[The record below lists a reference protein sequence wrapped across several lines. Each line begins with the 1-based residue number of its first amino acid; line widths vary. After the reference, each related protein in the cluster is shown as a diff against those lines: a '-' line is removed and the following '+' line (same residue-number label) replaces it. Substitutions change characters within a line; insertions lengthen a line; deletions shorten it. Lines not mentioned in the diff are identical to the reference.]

1 MLNIIIYIRREE
13 GMKLA
18 HNKIISLILIIFIV
32 ACLTACGTLDMM
44 VGLKDENNPDVADLS
59 DLTDFEIVE
68 DTIGE
73 EALEEALE
81 QVIETV
87 TIPIEEAKV
96 TNIMAYYEDEY
107 GFVVPV
113 NTKIP
118 WEEGI
123 AKATLRSMV
132 AGSETEK
139 RIAQSGLHGV
149 IPEGTEIRGM
159 AIKDGACR
167 VDFSKNI
174 LNTSTFK
181 QEENMISAITYALTE
196 FPTIDKVELLVDG
209 QALSSLSNGYAINT
223 SFERE
228 NINLYGSA
236 DGVNYTV
243 YYQAPDT
250 EVMGHY
256 VPITFSAAKVG
267 NPAAYVV
274 EKLFEGPPADTALSN
289 NIPVG
294 INLRDV
300 KTIGDTAVVNLGVE
314 AVNLSEEDFKDMN
327 SIVVLCLEQYDIGD
341 VEFNIEGLSFEQA
354 GIYFEDGSVTPV
366 FNQY

>member
-1 MLNIIIYIRREE
+1 
-13 GMKLA
+13 MKLA
-18 HNKIISLILIIFIV
+18 QNKIISLILIIFI
-32 ACLTACGTLDMM
+32 AAFLTACGTLDMM
-44 VGLKDENNPDVADLS
+44 VGLKEENNPDIADLS
-59 DLTDFEIVE
+59 DLSEFEIVE

-73 EALEEALE
+73 EAYEE
-81 QVIETV
+81 VIETV
-87 TIPIEEAKV
+87 TTPNEEVKM
-96 TNIMAYYEDEY
+96 TNILAYYEDEY

-123 AKATLRSMV
+123 AKATLRGMV

-159 AIKDGACR
+159 SIKDGVCR

-174 LNTSTFK
+174 LNTSTLK

-209 QALSSLSNGYAINT
+209 QELTSLSNGYAINKG
-223 SFERE
+223 FERE

-236 DGVNYTV
+236 DGANYTV
-243 YYQAPDT
+243 YFKAPDT
-250 EVMGHY
+250 EVMVHY
-256 VPITFSAAKVG
+256 VPITFSADTIG
-267 NPAAYVV
+267 NPVVAVV
-274 EKLFEGPPADTALSN
+274 EKLFEGPPADTTLSN
-289 NIPVG
+289 NIPLG

-300 KTIGDTAVVNLGVE
+300 KVIGDTALVNLGVE
-314 AVNLSEEDFKDMN
+314 AVKLSEQDFKDMS

-341 VEFNIEGLSFEQA
+341 VEFNIEGLTFEAA
-354 GIYFEDGSVTPV
+354 GLYFDDNNARPA

>member
-1 MLNIIIYIRREE
+1 
-13 GMKLA
+13 
-18 HNKIISLILIIFIV
+18 
-32 ACLTACGTLDMM
+32 MM
-44 VGLKDENNPDVADLS
+44 VGLKEKANPDIS
-59 DLTDFEIVE
+59 DLAELSEFEIVE
-68 DTIGE
+68 DAVGE
-73 EALEEALE
+73 EAYEE
-81 QVIETV
+81 VIETAAE
-87 TIPIEEAKV
+87 PQEEVKM
-96 TNIMAYYEDEY
+96 TNIMAYFEDEY

-159 AIKDGACR
+159 SIKDGLCR

-174 LNTSTFK
+174 LNTSSLE

-196 FPTIDKVELLVDG
+196 FPTIDRVELLVEG
-209 QALSSLSNGYAINT
+209 QALSSLPNGYAINKG
-223 SFERE
+223 FERE
-228 NINLYGSA
+228 NINLYGSE

-243 YYQAPDT
+243 YFKAPDT

-256 VPITFSAAKVG
+256 VPLTFSATKVG
-267 NPAAYVV
+267 NPVQFVV
-274 EKLFEGPPADTALSN
+274 EKLFEGPPADTTLSN
-289 NIPVG
+289 NIPIG

-300 KTIGDTAVVNLGVE
+300 KVVGDKAVINLGVE
-314 AVNLSEEDFKDMN
+314 AVKLSEQDFRDMS
-327 SIVVLCLEQYDIGD
+327 SIVVLCLEQYGIGD
-341 VEFNIEGLSFEQA
+341 VEFNIEGLTFEAA
-354 GIYFEDGSVTPV
+354 GLFFEDTDARPV
-366 FNQY
+366 FNEY

>member
-1 MLNIIIYIRREE
+1 M
-13 GMKLA
+13 A
-18 HNKIISLILIIFIV
+18 HQKKVFLILIVLIAV
-32 ACLTACGTLDMM
+32 CLTACGTLDMM
-44 VGLKDENNPDVADLS
+44 VGLKEKANPDIS
-59 DLTDFEIVE
+59 DLAELSEFEIVE
-68 DTIGE
+68 DAVGE
-73 EALEEALE
+73 EAYEE
-81 QVIETV
+81 VIETAAE
-87 TIPIEEAKV
+87 PQEEVKM
-96 TNIMAYYEDEY
+96 TNIMAYFEDEY

-159 AIKDGACR
+159 SIKDGLCR

-174 LNTSTFK
+174 LNTSSLE

-196 FPTIDKVELLVDG
+196 FPTIDRVELLVEG
-209 QALSSLSNGYAINT
+209 QALSSLPNGYAINKG
-223 SFERE
+223 FERE
-228 NINLYGSA
+228 NINLYGSE

-243 YYQAPDT
+243 YFKAPDT

-256 VPITFSAAKVG
+256 VPLTFSATKVG
-267 NPAAYVV
+267 NPVQFVV
-274 EKLFEGPPADTALSN
+274 EKLFEGPPADTILSN
-289 NIPVG
+289 NIPIG

-300 KTIGDTAVVNLGVE
+300 KVVGDKAVINLGVE
-314 AVNLSEEDFKDMN
+314 AVKLSEQDFRDMS
-327 SIVVLCLEQYDIGD
+327 SIVVLCLEQYGIGD
-341 VEFNIEGLSFEQA
+341 VEFNIEGLTFEAA
-354 GIYFEDGSVTPV
+354 GLFFEDTDARPV
-366 FNQY
+366 FNEY

>member
-1 MLNIIIYIRREE
+1 VRRVW
-13 GMKLA
+13 KLA
-18 HNKIISLILIIFIV
+18 HKNKFFLALIIFIAV
-32 ACLTACGTLDMM
+32 CLTACGTLDMM
-44 VGLKDENNPDVADLS
+44 VGLKEENNPDVTDLS
-59 DLTDFEIVE
+59 ELSEFEIVE

-73 EALEEALE
+73 EAYEE
-81 QVIETV
+81 VIETAA
-87 TIPIEEAKV
+87 IPEEEVKM
-96 TNIMAYYEDEY
+96 TNILAYYEDEY

-149 IPEGTEIRGM
+149 IPQGTEIRGM
-159 AIKDGACR
+159 SIKDGVCR

-174 LNTSTFK
+174 LNTSSLK
-181 QEENMISAITYALTE
+181 QEENMISAITCALTE

-209 QALSSLSNGYAINT
+209 QAMTSLPNGFAINMG
-223 SFERE
+223 FERE

-236 DGVNYTV
+236 EGANYTV
-243 YYQAPDT
+243 YYKAPDT

-256 VPITFSAAKVG
+256 VPLTFSAAKVG
-267 NPAAYVV
+267 NPVEFVV
-274 EKLFEGPPADTALSN
+274 EKLFEGPPADTVLSN

-294 INLRDV
+294 INLKDV
-300 KTIGDTAVVNLGVE
+300 KVIGDKAVINLGVE
-314 AVNLSEEDFKDMN
+314 AVTLSEQDFRDMN

-341 VEFNIEGLSFEQA
+341 VEFNIEGLTFEAA
-354 GIYFEDGSVTPV
+354 GLYFDDSGARPV
-366 FNQY
+366 FNEY